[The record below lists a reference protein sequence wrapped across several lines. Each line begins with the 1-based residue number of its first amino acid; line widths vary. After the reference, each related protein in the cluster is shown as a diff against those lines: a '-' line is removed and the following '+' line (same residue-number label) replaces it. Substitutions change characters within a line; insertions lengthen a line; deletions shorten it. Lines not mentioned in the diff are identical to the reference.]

1 MKFPVAVPLDCEQ
14 RPRMPK
20 PIPLMADFMT
30 DLNLWYTRCPTPTPL
45 GLAVKLGYLE
55 SALAQ
60 HSVGIQ
66 SLQSSTD
73 EKVRASH
80 FDHSQPW
87 SFRHGGNIPPIHARA
102 SGRDTRLVGITWID
116 EFQAVITLPSSGITD
131 ASQLVGKR
139 LGLPRQPP
147 GIIDFQRATALK
159 GVLSTL
165 EVAGIP
171 RKDVHF
177 VDVVTQTPQ
186 FGQATVGYP
195 PELKRRLPYAAEFT
209 QLIKGNIDAFFVKG
223 AEGLSVAHQFGAV
236 ILSETGSHRDA
247 SIRINNGTPRLLT
260 VDGSLAQERP
270 DLVQALLESVHR
282 AGEWAAQNPDL
293 TQRFV
298 AQEIG
303 VSEEAVQGAFG
314 PDLHLKFTTHL
325 DPSGVEAIQSFK
337 HFLLREGFIEQD
349 FSVEDWL
356 HV

>member
-1 MKFPVAVPLDCEQ
+1 MACP
-14 RPRMPK
+14 MP
-20 PIPLMADFMT
+20 

-55 SALAQ
+55 AALAQ

-66 SLQSSTD
+66 SLQSSPD

-87 SFRHGGNIPPIHARA
+87 SFRQGGNIPPIHARA
-102 SGRDTRLVGITWID
+102 NGRDTRLVGITWID
-116 EFQAVITLPSSGITD
+116 EFQAVITLPSSGVSSVT
-131 ASQLVGKR
+131 QLVGRR

-159 GVLSTL
+159 GLLSTL
-165 EVAGIP
+165 EVAGIA
-171 RKDVHF
+171 RKDVSF
-177 VDVVTQTPQ
+177 VDVITQAPQLGVTTP
-186 FGQATVGYP
+186 GYP
-195 PELKRRLPYAAEFT
+195 AQLKRRLPYAAEFT
-209 QLIKGNIDAFFVKG
+209 QLIQGNIDAFFVKG

-236 ILSETGSHRDA
+236 ILSETGSHGDA
-247 SIRINNGTPRLLT
+247 AIRINNGTPRLLT
-260 VDGSLAQERP
+260 VDGTLAKERP
-270 DLVQALLESVHR
+270 DLLRSLLDSVHR

-314 PDLHLKFTTHL
+314 PDLHLKFTTQL
-325 DPSGVEAIQSFK
+325 DAPGLDAINSFK
-337 HFLLREGFIEQD
+337 NFLLREGFIDND
-349 FSVEDWL
+349 FSIEDWL